1 MRLGVLGTTLIEDD
15 HGHAIAITKSQ
26 PRAVLA
32 LLLLSAGRLVSID
45 RITEVLW
52 RDAKQPEGAEN
63 VVQGCISQLRGAL
76 KKLDDVRIARL
87 GPGYVLHVDK
97 SLVDVHHFRDLV
109 VRARGEHDPDRRSS
123 LLAEALGL
131 WREPKALAD
140 VAYVELESAAAALDE
155 EYANA
160 LEDRIQV
167 DLDLGRDEQL
177 VAELVAH
184 TGQRPDRER
193 LWAQLI
199 TALHRCGR
207 TSEASQTYRNYR
219 RWLVEEHATEP
230 GEELRR
236 LHRELLALPDRDEP
250 TSTTP
255 PTATVRTS
263 CLTIGGAVP
272 RVADLDNPLLLG
284 VHPAPLIADD
294 LPDTDT
300 HDVPPYVMRD
310 IDPTLRSTL
319 RRSRFVLVVGAA
331 TAGKTRAAYQ
341 AMRVEL
347 PDHFLLAPDDKA
359 GLSAAIDHADNLG
372 DCVLWL
378 DDLEHYLGT
387 GGLTRAAIA
396 RFLMPEHH
404 RVILSTLRS
413 VEDTRYAMPHNK
425 ELLHYAVQALKTARR
440 VPVERLFSPA
450 EQRRTRALAA
460 HDSRLA
466 RSLVTA
472 DKYGITESIAA
483 GPALYDIW
491 RAAQAE
497 GLEQYRAAIV
507 TAAVDC
513 RRAGLTRPLNRQLL
527 IDLVEQAPQEPGGLR
542 PQPVPNQDE
551 AWAWATEPRLGTAAL
566 ITPDGHDGG
575 VTVFEYLVDAVTAQT
590 PSPAI
595 PAAGLKRMLREADDE
610 EASRIGGTAIDH
622 GEFDIAVVAFNHAYQ
637 HQRGELGAEHPE
649 TLANRDRRA
658 FALRTAGQP
667 ERAAHEH
674 RAVLHARVTSLGT
687 QHPDTLVSRNNL
699 GVALYQAGRWS
710 EAEAE
715 LAVVLQVRR
724 QVLTGDDPE
733 IGRSISNH
741 ASVLMDLGRWFEAE
755 RLAREAVEFRTRVR
769 GLDDRNTLNS
779 RNNLGLV
786 LQALGRY
793 EEAEAEHTVTLE
805 ARERLLRPDHPD
817 ILESRHNRATA
828 LRHLNRAEEAEQEHR
843 HVLHRRAQ
851 TLGERHYETIDARIH
866 LAADLLALRRT
877 AEAEK
882 VSVEAITAANTA
894 YGPEHPYTLDAH
906 DVHAQALVVSGKYA
920 EAVDELT
927 TVIDFRRRLQGDEHP
942 YTLASRLQWAIARHQ
957 QGGQDVQ
964 LLLTELH
971 ASASALLRPHHPLV
985 RSITQALND
994 QTPPDATRGSSIG
1007 DRPLF
1012 RKQPEGW

>member
-15 HGHAIAITKSQ
+15 NGHVVDITKSQ

-32 LLLLSAGRLVSID
+32 LLLLSAGLPVSID
-45 RITEVLW
+45 RITKVLW
-52 RDAKQPEGAEN
+52 RDAADAPVGAEN
-63 VVQGCISQLRGAL
+63 VVQGCVSQLRGAL
-76 KKLDDVRIARL
+76 KNLHDVWIERR
-87 GPGYVLHVDK
+87 GPGYILHVDR

-109 VRARGEHDPDRRSS
+109 VRARGEHGLERRSS
-123 LLAEALGL
+123 LLTEALGL
-131 WREPKALAD
+131 WRGPKALAD
-140 VAYVELESAAAALDE
+140 VSYSELEPDAAALGE

-160 LEDRIQV
+160 LEDRVQA
-167 DLDLGRDEQL
+167 DLDLGREEQL

-184 TGQRPDRER
+184 TGRHPGRER
-193 LWAQLI
+193 LRTQLI

-207 TSEASQTYRNYR
+207 TSEASQTYLNYR

-236 LHRELLALPDRDEP
+236 LHNDMLALPRRDES
-250 TSTTP
+250 TS
-255 PTATVRTS
+255 ATSPAVTVYTS
-263 CLTIGGAVP
+263 CLTIAGALP

-284 VHPAPLIADD
+284 VHPAPPVADD
-294 LPDTDT
+294 LLGADT
-300 HDVPPYVMRD
+300 HDVPPYVTRD
-310 IDPTLRSTL
+310 IDPTLRAAL
-319 RRSRFVLVVGAA
+319 RPSRFVLVVGAA

-341 AMRVEL
+341 AMRTEL
-347 PDHFLLAPDDKA
+347 PGHLLLAPDDKA
-359 GLSAAIDHADNLG
+359 GLTVAIDHADNLR

-378 DDLEHYLGT
+378 DDLEHYLGR

-396 RFLMPEHH
+396 RFLTSEHH

-413 VEDTRYAMPHNK
+413 VEDTRYATPHNK

-440 VPVERLFSPA
+440 VSVDRLFSPA
-450 EQRRTRALAA
+450 EQRRARALAV

-466 RSLVTA
+466 RSLATA
-472 DKYGITESIAA
+472 DRYGVTESIAA

-497 GLEQYRAAIV
+497 GSEQHGAAIV
-507 TAAVDC
+507 TAAVNC
-513 RRAGLTRPLNRQLL
+513 RRAGLTRPLSRRLL
-527 IDLVEQAPQEPGGLR
+527 IDLAEQAQREFGGLR
-542 PQPVPNQDE
+542 PQPVPDQDQ
-551 AWAWATEPRLGTAAL
+551 AWAWAAEPRLGTAAL

-595 PAAGLKRMLREADDE
+595 PAAGLERMLREADTE
-610 EASRIGGTAIDH
+610 EASRIGGTAIEQ
-622 GEFDIAVVAFNHAYQ
+622 GEFDIAVAAFNHAYQ

-649 TLANRDRRA
+649 TLANRDRLA

-674 RAVLHARVTSLGT
+674 RAVLHARVSSLGAE
-687 QHPDTLVSRNNL
+687 HPDTLVSRNNL

-710 EAEAE
+710 EAETE
-715 LAVVLQVRR
+715 LATVLRVRR
-724 QVLTGDDPE
+724 RVLSDDDPE

-755 RLAREAVEFRTRVR
+755 RLAREAVVFRTRVH
-769 GLDDRNTLNS
+769 GPDDRNTFNS

-793 EEAEAEHTVTLE
+793 EEAEAEHTTTLE

-817 ILESRHNRATA
+817 ILESMHNRATA

-843 HVLHRRAQ
+843 QVLHRRAQ
-851 TLGERHYETIDARIH
+851 TLGEHHYETIDTRIH

-877 AEAEK
+877 AEAEE
-882 VSVEAITAANTA
+882 VSGEAITVANA
-894 YGPEHPYTLDAH
+894 VYGPEHPYTLDAH
-906 DVHAQALVVSGKYA
+906 DVHAQALAVSGKHA

-927 TVIDFRRRLQGDEHP
+927 TVIDLRRRLQGDEHP
-942 YTLASRLQWAIARHQ
+942 YTLASRLQWAIARSQ
-957 QGGQDVQ
+957 QGDQDVE

-985 RSITQALND
+985 RSIMQAFSS
-994 QTPPDATRGSSIG
+994 QTTPGATKDSSTG
-1007 DRPLF
+1007 D
-1012 RKQPEGW
+1012 